1 MLETGNK
8 NFQFSMICTIC
19 AKKLWKIPFSTMIS
33 NRKNALPCPALPSPR
48 TQLERSVQ
56 DESLL

>member
-33 NRKNALPCPALPSPR
+33 NRKNALPALPCPHLGLS
-48 TQLERSVQ
+48 
-56 DESLL
+56 